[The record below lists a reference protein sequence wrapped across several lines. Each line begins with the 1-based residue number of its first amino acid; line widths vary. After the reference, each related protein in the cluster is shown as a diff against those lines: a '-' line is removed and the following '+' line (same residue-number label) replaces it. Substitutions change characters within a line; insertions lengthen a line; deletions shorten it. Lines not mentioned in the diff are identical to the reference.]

1 MLLPQWIGPHA
12 TIRNSIISNGCNI
25 LGTVENS
32 ILSPGVYVG
41 EGAVVRD
48 SILFPDVKIEKGA
61 QVDKAI
67 MGENSV
73 AGEEAVVGIPV
84 ETPEEPNGI
93 TIIENNLKIQPGT
106 RVESGTECTL

>member
-1 MLLPQWIGPHA
+1 MHA
-12 TIRNSIISNGCNI
+12 GKLYRKRLQLQSQKTRSSFLQLNR
-25 LGTVENS
+25 L
-32 ILSPGVYVG
+32 
-41 EGAVVRD
+41 D

-61 QVDKAI
+61 RVDKAI

-73 AGEEAVVGIPV
+73 AGEESVVGIPV
-84 ETPEEPNGI
+84 EVPEEPNGI